1 MANYKRFVWTIIHK
15 LISQHDS
22 AAFCCPL
29 VSKSAPGVGPAH
41 NISFLLL
48 IIWC

>member
-1 MANYKRFVWTIIHK
+1 MENYKRFVWITIHK

-29 VSKSAPGVGPAH
+29 VSQFAPGVSPAH

-48 IIWC
+48 LISC

>member
-1 MANYKRFVWTIIHK
+1 MANYKRFVYIIIHK

-29 VSKSAPGVGPAH
+29 VSQFAPGVGP
-41 NISFLLL
+41 SQYFFLLL